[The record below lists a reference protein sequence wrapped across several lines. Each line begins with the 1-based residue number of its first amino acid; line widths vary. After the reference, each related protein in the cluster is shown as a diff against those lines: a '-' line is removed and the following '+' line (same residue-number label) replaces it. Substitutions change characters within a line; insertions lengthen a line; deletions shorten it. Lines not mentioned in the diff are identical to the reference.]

1 MEIINVSFTITTD
14 NKKKKNLIMNKVLEL
29 LLDKEIP
36 EIDNIKIKKKKIE
49 YEKI

>member
-14 NKKKKNLIMNKVLEL
+14 NEEKKSLMMNKVLEL
-29 LLDKEIP
+29 LLDKENP
-36 EIDNIKIKKKKIE
+36 EIYIEISKKNTE